1 MNDIVTTRFV
11 KGSNNF
17 HYQRSWNA
25 KEINVD
31 FFAAKFSLNSAAGT
45 PQTLPRGISS
55 TKKAAIMKDIV
66 HFFSPE
72 NRKQFWED
80 LPESE
85 NSEDLRSSVSD
96 TGIIAKSNRPD
107 KKKRSK

>member
-1 MNDIVTTRFV
+1 MNDIVTARFV
-11 KGSNNF
+11 KGSN
-17 HYQRSWNA
+17 YQRSRNA
-25 KEINVD
+25 KEISVD

-66 HFFSPE
+66 HFFPE

-107 KKKRSK
+107 KKKRSN